1 MASSPVLLQPDFN
14 KHFYLQVY
22 ASAYGV
28 GAVLLQEGEQQS
40 QSLAK
45 WQKPTLHPVAY
56 YSNTFTLTEH
66 NYDIY
71 K

>member
-1 MASSPVLLQPDFN
+1 MASSPVLSQPDFN
-14 KHFYLQVY
+14 KRFYLQVD
-22 ASAYGV
+22 ALAYGM
-28 GAVLLQEGEQQS
+28 GAILSQEGEQQS

-56 YSNTFTLTEH
+56 YSNTFTPTEC

-71 K
+71 E